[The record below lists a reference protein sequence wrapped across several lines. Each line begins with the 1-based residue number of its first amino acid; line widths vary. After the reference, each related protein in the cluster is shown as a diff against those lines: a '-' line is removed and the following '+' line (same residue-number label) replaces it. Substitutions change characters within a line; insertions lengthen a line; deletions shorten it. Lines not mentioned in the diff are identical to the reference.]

1 MTKRQKKMGGSSC
14 SASGNG
20 VAAYGNGINE
30 QFAKAGQGGSNF
42 LPANQSGGNSALGN
56 MLVPAALV
64 VANNMVRRRGSK
76 KNGGEHQV
84 LSSASSLSGVSVMG
98 GQSTDALASIPG
110 VPVSGGEP
118 LTNVL
123 VPAALV
129 LANNNTSSMGMTSK
143 TYKRKSYKNRNKK
156 YRKSRR
162 RR

>member
-1 MTKRQKKMGGSSC
+1 MGGASC

-76 KNGGEHQV
+76 KNGGEPQV
-84 LSSASSLSGVSVMG
+84 LSSASSLSS
-98 GQSTDALASIPG
+98 
-110 VPVSGGEP
+110 VPVSGGQTTDAVPLSGVPFTGGEP

>member
-30 QFAKAGQGGSNF
+30 QFAKAGQGVSNF

-76 KNGGEHQV
+76 KNGGEPQV
-84 LSSASSLSGVSVMG
+84 LLSDYVTTG
-98 GQSTDALASIPG
+98 GLSTDAVPLNG
-110 VPVSGGEP
+110 VPISGGEP

-143 TYKRKSYKNRNKK
+143 TYKRKSFKNRNKK